1 MSEEQNLNQTE
12 DKKNCKCKLIIA
24 AVILSLILSTAS
36 FVLSTLAYTGATAGS
51 GENHKQVVISKQY
64 DKGRSLAK
72 AKETGKPIIVFFY
85 TDWCGFCQ
93 RFAPTFDKI
102 TKVKDIKKNFAIA
115 FVNCEKE
122 ENQAL
127 MHEYN
132 VQGFPTV
139 FVIDKNGNKTQLDN
153 STFFNDDAKKVVSKK
168 ALELINDEEDDD

>member
-1 MSEEQNLNQTE
+1 MSEEQNLNQIE
-12 DKKNCKCKLIIA
+12 DKKNCKCKLIVV

-36 FVLSTLAYTGATAGS
+36 FVLSTLAYTSGGS
-51 GENHKQVVISKQY
+51 VEGQGKQVVISKQY

-122 ENQAL
+122 ENQPL
-127 MHEYN
+127 MQEYG

-139 FVIDKNGNKTQLDN
+139 YVVDKNGKKTQLEN
-153 STFFNDDAKKVVSKK
+153 GTFFNEDSKKVVSEK
-168 ALELINDEEDDD
+168 ALELIKE